1 MQPAFFG
8 LATKKIKSS
17 MLVLLVV
24 SLLLCV
30 SVHAADSISDTG
42 IEINPLYRSVFQSV
56 SSPVEIDRLTK
67 EILLEEIELERFN
80 IHYRLEVA
88 KQGVHKPL
96 RYFMTQEGNNVLTG
110 VGLIIGV
117 SARVPNFR
125 TPAKLNNQALEK
137 ANEVQLVGQ
146 LTSVVGSSSEF
157 LINGYH
163 ELQAHKHGYGA
174 KASRA
179 FVLKK
184 RHNIEALM
192 QQRDALVE
200 AEKAVPARRNHCQ
213 ADFLEGQILSSMKD
227 ISLDE
232 FVQFHS
238 NQRGYL
244 AFQQTLYSLDI
255 LRNLLGAVGSSLAF
269 ESNHIHNRKFNY
281 SSGVVGIVSGSVG
294 TALPV
299 VSRVVGHVVKEHQK
313 NYVQEVDAGVQPDE
327 PELAKRIEKMQE
339 SCQTLITAPT
349 DRAISRYAMYRNENS
364 GMALQMERATVA
376 ERKARLAATENITT
390 GAYTGATKISNSI
403 MYTISGRDFPKNVRV
418 SNILI
423 GSGNIAFLSG
433 NALAVVDNLRIQI
446 NHEIDHSKRK
456 KKHLLTA
463 QILGDRLQTLD
474 AMENSLKTG
483 L

>member
-1 MQPAFFG
+1 
-8 LATKKIKSS
+8 
-17 MLVLLVV
+17 MLLSIAV
-24 SLLLCV
+24 SLSGYI
-30 SVHAADSISDTG
+30 SVRAENSTSDT
-42 IEINPLYRSVFQSV
+42 IAESNPLHLSVSQSV
-56 SSPVEIDRLTK
+56 PSHVEIDRLTR

-80 IHYRLEVA
+80 IHYRLNVA
-88 KQGVHKPL
+88 KQSVHKPF
-96 RYFMTQEGNNVLTG
+96 RYFLTQESNNVLTG
-110 VGLIIGV
+110 TGLIIGV
-117 SARVPNFR
+117 SARTPHFR
-125 TPAKLNNQALEK
+125 TPEKLNNQALEK

-163 ELQAHKHGYGA
+163 ELQAHKHGYGP

-200 AEKAVPARRNHCQ
+200 SEKTTPARLNHYQ
-213 ADFLEGQILSSMKD
+213 VDFLEGQILSSMKD

-232 FVQFHS
+232 FVRFHS
-238 NQRGYL
+238 SQRGYL

-255 LRNLLGAVGSSLAF
+255 TRNLLGAVGSSLAY
-269 ESNHIHNRKFNY
+269 ESNHTHNRKFNY
-281 SSGVVGIVSGSVG
+281 SSGVVGIVSGSIG

-313 NYVQEVDAGVQPDE
+313 KYVREVNAGVQPDE
-327 PELAKRIEKMQE
+327 PELARRIEKMQE
-339 SCQTLITAPT
+339 SCRAQITDPA
-349 DRAISRYAMYRNENS
+349 DRAINRYAMYKNENT
-364 GMALQMERATVA
+364 GLALQMERATVA

-403 MYTISGRDFPKNVRV
+403 MYTISGRDFPKNARV

-423 GSGNIAFLSG
+423 SSGNIAFLSG
-433 NALAVVDNLRIQI
+433 NALAVMDNLRIQI
-446 NHEIDHSKRK
+446 NHEIDHAKRK
-456 KKHLLTA
+456 KQHLLTG
-463 QILGDRLQTLD
+463 QILDDRLHTLD
-474 AMENSLKTG
+474 VMETTLKSD